1 MQKFR
6 CLENSN
12 KKEIK
17 VEMFYA
23 ERRQDGKSDYVIS
36 GLQSSISIYIC
47 KVSGGKSLHSRVF
60 AYFLTKWTREQRVN
74 VRIDFT

>member
-36 GLQSSISIYIC
+36 GLQSSISFYIC
-47 KVSGGKSLHSRVF
+47 KVSGGNISTLASSHIFSLNGRVS
-60 AYFLTKWTREQRVN
+60 N
-74 VRIDFT
+74 V